1 MRKIISA
8 LTFYLLIG
16 LQPLS
21 AATEISPGVLYQP
34 GSQLQV
40 STLGISFQVPEN
52 WQAILPQGSEV
63 LIMEPTNAVARII
76 VSAVPG
82 SNTQTV
88 EQLMSQVQML
98 DAMNQLQPSG
108 QLKQEQQLFLRNYNI
123 VGQNQQNLQASAYAR
138 LGENQTAV
146 FVILLQGQGQNG
158 MSTIGRQFIQSVKFG
173 EIKTEFQVQ
182 AEASKNIDWN
192 QELKGRTLRYLRT
205 ENGLSIDKNMSFC
218 SDGTF
223 AYSDDDSYISND
235 ATTSFSA
242 VSNSDNYGRWQIQGN
257 QIILNWNDG
266 SRSQLTLSRRYVEDW
281 GEWGTFVDE
290 DRWFN
295 VQNKVCM

>member
-1 MRKIISA
+1 MKKTLFA
-8 LTFYLLIG
+8 LALYLLQSV
-16 LQPLS
+16 QPIF

-34 GSQLQV
+34 GTQLQV
-40 STLGISFQVPEN
+40 STLGISFQVPQN

-76 VSAVPG
+76 LSAVPG
-82 SNTQTV
+82 SNAQTI

-98 DAMNQLQPSG
+98 DAMSQLQPSG
-108 QLKQEQQLFLRNYNI
+108 QLKRDQQLFLRDYNI
-123 VGQNQQNLQASAYAR
+123 VGQNQQNLKASAYAR
-138 LGENQTAV
+138 LGDNQTAV
-146 FVILLQGQGQNG
+146 FVILLQGQDQDG
-158 MSTIGRQFIQSVKFG
+158 MAKVGRQFIQSVKFD
-173 EIKTEFQVQ
+173 EVKTEFQVQ

-223 AYSDDDSYISND
+223 AYSDDDSYLSND
-235 ATTSFSA
+235 AMTSFSA
-242 VSNSDNYGRWQIQGN
+242 TSNSDNFGRWQIQGN
-257 QIILNWNDG
+257 QIILSWNDG
-266 SRSQLTLSRRYVEDW
+266 SRSQFTLSRRYVEDW
-281 GEWGTFVDE
+281 GEWGTFVDDE
-290 DRWFN
+290 RWFN